1 LTYAAKCDNI
11 RDILFVLPTIKETMS
26 TSITGYLVNEGTDPF
41 ELSRRTREVF
51 LPILR
56 KQIYTEFLQELVKA
70 YDKATFSP
78 ETRKIVL
85 ADMKLEEG
93 DKITYGKLTRKAKDI
108 QQKHMEEIPDLY
120 EVKLG
125 FLKDPETGQLLCA
138 WFGSR
143 DNKEIF
149 DEFDGVT
156 EFSYWNSTEG
166 PDDISEEDWEERGEI
181 WNRSFLP
188 SGHVKSSTLM
198 SQVASPGE
206 LSLYAGFEE
215 MEAAGAT
222 LPSRKFRVRN
232 LVEQFISKEWFEE
245 TEDPTA
251 NFSGLMRALRDEE
264 RVSRWTKFVEEG
276 LAEEP
281 LTVEQFRKG
290 TWEDQEVK

>member
-1 LTYAAKCDNI
+1 
-11 RDILFVLPTIKETMS
+11 MS

-41 ELSRRTREVF
+41 ELSRKTREVF

-56 KQIYTEFLQELVKA
+56 KQIYTEFLEELVKA

-78 ETRKIVL
+78 ETRKVLL
-85 ADMKLEEG
+85 ADMKLNDG
-93 DKITYGKLTRKAKDI
+93 DKITYWTLTQKAKEI
-108 QQKHMEEIPDLY
+108 QRKRMEEIPDIY
-120 EVKLG
+120 DVKLG

-138 WFGSR
+138 WFGSN

-166 PDDISEEDWEERGEI
+166 PDDVSEEDWEERGEI

-206 LSLYAGFEE
+206 LSLYASFDDMEE
-215 MEAAGAT
+215 AGAVI
-222 LPSRKFRVRN
+222 PSHKFRVRN

-245 TEDPTA
+245 TEDPMG
-251 NFSGLMRALRDEE
+251 NFYGLMRALRDEE
-264 RVSRWTKFVEEG
+264 KVSRWTKFVEDG
-276 LAEEP
+276 LSKDP
-281 LTVEQFRKG
+281 LTFEQFRQG
-290 TWEDQEVK
+290 TWEEQEI